1 MNNSFA
7 KKCRDNN
14 IDCSK
19 AYKFRAKHSDLTDEQ
34 IIEYYRNKKTIDY
47 ASIRLGERNISL
59 NGLEMELVK
68 YINSHDIDVQF
79 EDGTIVYHKN
89 YTNFKR
95 GYIPHPKYEKAQ
107 EAFQYEGKKYF
118 LCKCKTCK
126 RKRVLSL
133 EEMESYICE
142 YCSTQNQIRN

>member
-95 GYIPHPKYEKAQ
+95 GYIPHPKYRLCKHVGTFKNEKI
-107 EAFQYEGKKYF
+107 F
-118 LCKCKTCK
+118 LCTCK
-126 RKRVLSL
+126 ACKGKHVLKLS
-133 EEMESYICE
+133 EMKDFEC
-142 YCSTQNQIRN
+142 TRGNHTK

>member
-79 EDGTIVYHKN
+79 EDGTIVYHKG
-89 YTNFKR
+89 YMNFKK
-95 GYIPHPKYEKAQ
+95 GYVSHPKYFKCEHVATFKD
-107 EAFQYEGKKYF
+107 KKYF
-118 LCKCKTCK
+118 LCGCKKCKGKHMLCID
-126 RKRVLSL
+126 
-133 EEMESYICE
+133 EMKDFEC
-142 YCSTQNQIRN
+142 TRGNHTK

>member
-79 EDGTIVYHKN
+79 EDGGTFN
-89 YTNFKR
+89 N
-95 GYIPHPKYEKAQ
+95 EKI
-107 EAFQYEGKKYF
+107 F
-118 LCKCKTCK
+118 LCTCKTCK
-126 RKRVLSL
+126 GKHVLKLS
-133 EEMESYICE
+133 EMKDFEC
-142 YCSTQNQIRN
+142 TRGNHTK

>member
-47 ASIRLGERNISL
+47 AFIRLGERNISL

-79 EDGTIVYHKN
+79 EDGTIVYNKN
-89 YTNFKR
+89 YTNFKK
-95 GYIPHPKYEKAQ
+95 GYIPHPK
-107 EAFQYEGKKYF
+107 FKKVKEICTYKDMKF
-118 LCKCKTCK
+118 FMCECRLCKGKHF
-126 RKRVLSL
+126 LPL
-133 EEMESYICE
+133 NEMKEYICE
-142 YCSTQNQIRN
+142 YFSTKNHIRN